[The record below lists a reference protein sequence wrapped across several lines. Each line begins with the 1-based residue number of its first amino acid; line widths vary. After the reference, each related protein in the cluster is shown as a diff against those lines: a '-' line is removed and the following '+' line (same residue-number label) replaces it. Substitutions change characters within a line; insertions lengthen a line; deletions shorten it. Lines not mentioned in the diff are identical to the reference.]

1 MKKIILTICLIFVL
15 STNHVFANT
24 TYFVDFSYVLNK
36 SKAGKEA
43 QEIMKKKIKSSNE
56 KFTKLEKK
64 ILDDEKDLISKKNV
78 LKDEEYQKKIKALRE
93 RVANLQKDK
102 RSFFEKINKQRS
114 ESRKKLLNSLTPI
127 MESYMKTNN
136 IKIIIDKKNVLLGDA
151 SLDLTKTITEL
162 LNKELKSL
170 NLN

>member
-1 MKKIILTICLIFVL
+1 MKKIILTICLFFVL
-15 STNHVFANT
+15 STTHVFANT
-24 TYFVDFSYVLNK
+24 TYFVDFSYVLNQ

-43 QEIMKKKIKSSNE
+43 QEIMTKKIKSSNE
-56 KFTKLEKK
+56 KFSKLEKK

-78 LKDEEYQKKIKALRE
+78 LKDEEYQKKIKTLRE

>member
-1 MKKIILTICLIFVL
+1 MKKIIFTLSLIFMF
-15 STNHVFANT
+15 STAHVFANT
-24 TYFVDFSYVLNK
+24 TYFVDFSYVLNQ

-43 QEIMKKKIKSSNE
+43 QEIMKKKIKNSND
-56 KFTKLEKK
+56 KFSKLEKK

-78 LKDEEYQKKIKALRE
+78 LKNEEYQKKIKALRE

-114 ESRKKLLNSLTPI
+114 ESRKKLLSSLTPI
-127 MESYMKTNN
+127 METYMKSNN

-151 SLDLTKTITEL
+151 TLDLTKTITDL

>member
-1 MKKIILTICLIFVL
+1 MLTICLFFVV
-15 STNHVFANT
+15 STTHVFANT
-24 TYFVDFSYVLNK
+24 TYFVDFSYVLNQ

-56 KFTKLEKK
+56 KFSKLEKK

-78 LKDEEYQKKIKALRE
+78 LKDEEYQKKIKTLRE

>member
-64 ILDDEKDLISKKNV
+64 ILDDEKNLISKKNV

>member
-1 MKKIILTICLIFVL
+1 MKKFLIILTFLLFLIPKNL
-15 STNHVFANT
+15 LADT
-24 TYFVDFSYVLNK
+24 TYFVDFSYILNQ

-43 QEIMKKKIKSSNE
+43 QDILKKKIKTSNE
-56 KFTKLEKK
+56 KFSKQEKK

-78 LKDEEYQKKIKALRE
+78 LKGEEYKKKVSVLRD
-93 RVANLQKDK
+93 RVAKVQKEK
-102 RSFFEKINKQRS
+102 RDFFAKINKQRS
-114 ESRKKLLNSLTPI
+114 DSRKQLLKSLTPI
-127 MESYMKTNN
+127 MQNYMKENN

-151 SLDLTKTITEL
+151 SLDITKKITEL

>member
-1 MKKIILTICLIFVL
+1 MKKIILLTSFILFL
-15 STNHVFANT
+15 STNVFANT
-24 TYFVDFSYVLNK
+24 TYFVDFSYVLNQ

-43 QEIMKKKIKSSNE
+43 QEIMKKRIKNSNE
-56 KFTKLEKK
+56 KFSKLEKK

-78 LKDEEYQKKIKALRE
+78 LKNEEYQKKIKALRE

-114 ESRKKLLNSLTPI
+114 ESRKKLLSSLTPI
-127 MESYMKTNN
+127 MEAYMKSNN

-151 SLDLTKTITEL
+151 SLDLTKIITDL

>member
-1 MKKIILTICLIFVL
+1 MKKIILTICLFFVL
-15 STNHVFANT
+15 STTHVFFIT
-24 TYFVDFSYVLNK
+24 TYFVDFSYVLNQ

-56 KFTKLEKK
+56 KFSKLEKK

-78 LKDEEYQKKIKALRE
+78 LKDEEYQKKIKTLRE

>member
-1 MKKIILTICLIFVL
+1 MF
-15 STNHVFANT
+15 STAHVFANT
-24 TYFVDFSYVLNK
+24 TYFVDFSYVLNQ

-43 QEIMKKKIKSSNE
+43 QEIMKKKIKNSND
-56 KFTKLEKK
+56 KFSKLEKK

-78 LKDEEYQKKIKALRE
+78 LKNEEYQKKIKALRE

-114 ESRKKLLNSLTPI
+114 ESRKKLLSSLTPI
-127 MESYMKTNN
+127 METYMKSNN

-151 SLDLTKTITEL
+151 TLDLTKTITDL

>member
-1 MKKIILTICLIFVL
+1 MKKIISTIFLIFVL
-15 STNHVFANT
+15 STSHVFANT
-24 TYFVDFSYVLNK
+24 TYFVDFSYVLNQ

-56 KFTKLEKK
+56 KFSKSEKK
-64 ILDDEKDLISKKNV
+64 ILDDEKELISKKNV

>member
-24 TYFVDFSYVLNK
+24 TYFVDFSHVLNK

>member
-1 MKKIILTICLIFVL
+1 MKKIMLTICLFFVV
-15 STNHVFANT
+15 STTHVFANT
-24 TYFVDFSYVLNK
+24 TYFVDFSYVLNQ

-56 KFTKLEKK
+56 KFSKLEKK

-78 LKDEEYQKKIKALRE
+78 LKDEEYQKKIKTLRE

>member
-1 MKKIILTICLIFVL
+1 MKKIILTICLFFVL
-15 STNHVFANT
+15 STTHVFANT
-24 TYFVDFSYVLNK
+24 TYFVDFSYVLNQ

-56 KFTKLEKK
+56 KFSKLEKK

-78 LKDEEYQKKIKALRE
+78 LKDEEYQKKIKTLRE

-127 MESYMKTNN
+127 MESYMKTNK

>member
-1 MKKIILTICLIFVL
+1 MKKIILTICLFFVL
-15 STNHVFANT
+15 STTHVFANT
-24 TYFVDFSYVLNK
+24 TYFVDFSYVLNQ

-56 KFTKLEKK
+56 KFSKLEKK

-78 LKDEEYQKKIKALRE
+78 LKDEEYQKKIKTLRE

>member
-56 KFTKLEKK
+56 KFNKLEKK